1 MIREAIETSAAAIE
15 LLAVG
20 TIVIA
25 VLHGTVRYFL
35 HLQQRAD
42 DAYERYKVQLG
53 RALLLG
59 LEFLVAADIVETVAV
74 EPTMQNVSM
83 LGVLVVIRTFLS
95 WSIVVEIEGRW
106 PWRAADAARGRLE
119 ERSEFARHG

>member
-1 MIREAIETSAAAIE
+1 MIREAIETCAAAIE
-15 LLAVG
+15 LFAVG
-20 TIVIA
+20 TIVAA

-35 HLQQRAD
+35 HLQQRID
-42 DAYERYKVQLG
+42 DAYEQYKVQLG

-74 EPTMQNVSM
+74 EPTLQKVLM
-83 LGVLVVIRTFLS
+83 LGALVVIRTFLS

>member
-59 LEFLVAADIVETVAV
+59 LEFLVAADIVKTSG
-74 EPTMQNVSM
+74 TI
-83 LGVLVVIRTFLS
+83 LGDGVKSIGTFFDSLL
-95 WSIVVEIEGRW
+95 GR
-106 PWRAADAARGRLE
+106 
-119 ERSEFARHG
+119 